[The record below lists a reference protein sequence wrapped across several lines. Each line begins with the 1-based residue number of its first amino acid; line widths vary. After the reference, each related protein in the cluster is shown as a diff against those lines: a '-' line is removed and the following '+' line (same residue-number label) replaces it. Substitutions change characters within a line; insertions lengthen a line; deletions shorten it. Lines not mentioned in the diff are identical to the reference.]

1 MSALIIAVVLVLGLI
16 LLFTEV
22 AVVPGFGVAG
32 ALGLMALAAGAIA
45 AWTELGPLWGGVTAG
60 ASLVAAGIILLWL
73 PRTRFARAVV
83 LEHSQA
89 AAHSQEDRSD
99 LLGRRGTT
107 VTPLRPIG
115 RVRFGSD
122 EVDVMTEG
130 EFVPRGTAVTV
141 VRVRGNQVL
150 VRVQE
155 TPSLS

>member
-1 MSALIIAVVLVLGLI
+1 MSALIIAVVLIIGLI

-45 AWTELGPLWGGVTAG
+45 AWTELGPFWGGVTAG

-130 EFVPRGTAVTV
+130 EYVDSHQEVEVMTVEGPRIV
-141 VRVRGNQVL
+141 VRIPDA
-150 VRVQE
+150 
-155 TPSLS
+155 T

>member
-1 MSALIIAVVLVLGLI
+1 MTALIIAVVLIIGLI

-45 AWTELGPLWGGVTAG
+45 AWTELGPWWGGVTG
-60 ASLVAAGIILLWL
+60 GVSLVAAGVILLWL
-73 PRTRFARAVV
+73 PKTRLGRAVV

-89 AAHSQEDRSD
+89 AALSQEDRSG

-115 RVRFGSD
+115 RVRFAAD

-130 EFVPRGTAVTV
+130 EYIDSNQEVEVMSVEGPRVV
-141 VRVRGNQVL
+141 VRIPDA
-150 VRVQE
+150 
-155 TPSLS
+155 T

>member
-1 MSALIIAVVLVLGLI
+1 MSALIIAVVLVIGLI

-130 EFVPRGTAVTV
+130 EYVDSHQEVEVMTVEGPRIV
-141 VRVRGNQVL
+141 VRIPDA
-150 VRVQE
+150 
-155 TPSLS
+155 T